1 MRVPPAKSGTCRG
14 SRGDDLRDGV
24 LPPASTDVSSD
35 PGQTCGEDE
44 HLDLVETSTHAVQK
58 VQQHPRVAFHRP
70 ADVAQENQ
78 RAAALLPLAPG
89 EVDKLSTMRSGPS
102 HHASEIE
109 ARATSSSPA
118 SGPAHADVPTEVGHH
133 TLGLVE
139 LALVELGKV
148 LLSDCFAVAVAQGCD
163 LVDLEGRGNRRL
175 CPIGIFRGRRFELRI
190 ASASLL
196 AHGATVRRRPVTWR
210 RTPEHA
216 EGVVEQGKSWD
227 DARADIAARD
237 RTRAYFRCRRAGWR
251 GRRRGCERPA
261 RRCRPH
267 PADGR
272 NEGGSAGGRSCPCV
286 LRPVQHLLHPFPAY
300 RLDVFLVL
308 QHDPE
313 GLIDRLGVEFARVE
327 GDEGGHPVE
336 CFRDPGHFVQLGP
349 TQLLDERRDLFGEL
363 CGSGR
368 HLVVMISSSFL

>member
-1 MRVPPAKSGTCRG
+1 MRRPLESGHFGPELFRFSTVPPVRDDKDDG
-14 SRGDDLRDGV
+14 SVTEHASAPSRVERAQGVSDARAARKVGDLPREPRDDLRDGV

-216 EGVVEQGKSWD
+216 EGVVEQGEILGTMHEQTSQRVIELAPISD
-227 DARADIAARD
+227 VDVLDGVGDVEGANGLHVDAG
-237 RTRAYFRCRRAGWR
+237 RTQQTGEMKEVRQEGAHV
-251 GRRRGCERPA
+251 PA
-261 RRCRPH
+261 C
-267 PADGR
+267 
-272 NEGGSAGGRSCPCV
+272 
-286 LRPVQHLLHPFPAY
+286 
-300 RLDVFLVL
+300 
-308 QHDPE
+308 
-313 GLIDRLGVEFARVE
+313 FAR
-327 GDEGGHPVE
+327 
-336 CFRDPGHFVQLGP
+336 FN
-349 TQLLDERRDLFGEL
+349 
-363 CGSGR
+363 
-368 HLVVMISSSFL
+368 ISCTRSPRTDWMSSWFFSTIPRV